1 MDAPKDFREWT
12 RQEKESVIVSGIQA
26 CGSDVASR
34 PFSILLTHILRSL
47 VSPFADVIFL
57 SHRARSEKK
66 NAKCTWSL
74 EYVCVQLLITS
85 PPIFSSCWMMFSDSY
100 TPTTPDT

>member
-34 PFSILLTHILRSL
+34 PFSILLTHILRSRCFHHLLTSSFL
-47 VSPFADVIFL
+47 VIALAP
-57 SHRARSEKK
+57 RKKMRSVD
-66 NAKCTWSL
+66 L
-74 EYVCVQLLITS
+74 EYLYVCVQLLITS
-85 PPIFSSCWMMFSDSY
+85 PPILVFAG
-100 TPTTPDT
+100 